1 MTLLQQ
7 ALAHY
12 CEICSRSE
20 MEKRNG
26 WQCAQELA
34 KKHPELLGELPGLI
48 TATMKARANDQSE
61 QGGKSER
68 NATLDAKSA

>member
-12 CEICSRSE
+12 TAICSRSE

-26 WQCAQELA
+26 WQCAQEIAA
-34 KKHPELLGELPGLI
+34 KYPELLGELPALL
-48 TATMKARANDQSE
+48 TATMKARANDQT
-61 QGGKSER
+61 QLGGKSER

>member
-34 KKHPELLGELPGLI
+34 QKYPELLGELPALL
-48 TATMKARANDQSE
+48 TATMKARANDQTRL
-61 QGGKSER
+61 GGKIE
-68 NATLDAKSA
+68 

>member
-12 CEICSRSE
+12 TAICSRSE

-26 WQCAQELA
+26 WQCAQEIAA
-34 KKHPELLGELPGLI
+34 KYPELLGELPEML
-48 TATMKARANDQSE
+48 KAEMLARKSQGQST
-61 QGGKSER
+61 GG
-68 NATLDAKSA
+68 

>member
-26 WQCAQELA
+26 WQCAQEIAA
-34 KKHPELLGELPGLI
+34 KYPELLGELPGLI
-48 TATMKARANDQSE
+48 TATMKARANDQTRL
-61 QGGKSER
+61 GGKSETPP
-68 NATLDAKSA
+68 NPNFL

>member
-26 WQCAQELA
+26 WQCAQELEA
-34 KKHPELLGELPGLI
+34 KYPEILQGLGAAI
-48 TATMKARANDQSE
+48 TATMKARANDQSGL
-61 QGGKSER
+61 GGKSETPP
-68 NATLDAKSA
+68 NPTLRLV

>member
-1 MTLLQQ
+1 MTLLNK

-20 MEKRNG
+20 TEKRNG

-34 KKHPELLGELPGLI
+34 KKHPELLQGLGALI
-48 TATMKARANDQSE
+48 TATMKARANDQTQ
-61 QGGKSER
+61 QGGKS
-68 NATLDAKSA
+68 DV

>member
-1 MTLLQQ
+1 MNLLQQ

-26 WQCAQELA
+26 WQCAQEIAA
-34 KKHPELLGELPGLI
+34 KYPELLGTLPSEI
-48 TATMKARANDQSE
+48 TATMKARAKDLSGK
-61 QGGKSER
+61 GGKSE
-68 NATLDAKSA
+68 